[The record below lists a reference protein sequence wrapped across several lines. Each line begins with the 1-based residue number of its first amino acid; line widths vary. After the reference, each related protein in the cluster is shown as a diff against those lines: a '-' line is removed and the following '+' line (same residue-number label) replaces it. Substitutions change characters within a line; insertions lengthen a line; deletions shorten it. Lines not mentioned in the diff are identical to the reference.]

1 MERRLHEAMNEKDWT
16 ILQTIY
22 EERNISKAAEKLYIS
37 QPALTYRLQ
46 QLEKEF
52 GTMIVSRGKR
62 GVEFTSQGEYIAQY
76 ANNMILQLRNTKEY
90 VQNMDKEIK
99 GVLRI
104 GVSSIF
110 ARYELPKIL
119 KEFVTLYPNVEIHVK
134 TGWSVEV
141 NHMLHKEEVHLGIVR
156 GNYIWPEEKYL
167 FREEPVVIVSKE
179 PIKNVRDLPKLPR
192 VNYETDQSLRITID
206 NWWQETFEQPPSI
219 TMEVDRIDTCKQ
231 MVLMGLGY
239 AILPSICLQKD
250 DDVHKIKLT
259 KKNNKHEH
267 ITRNTWLLYR
277 KRSLSLSAVNAFV
290 DFLKEFKKA

>member
-1 MERRLHEAMNEKDWT
+1 MNERDWVMLHT
-16 ILQTIY
+16 IF

-76 ANNMILQLRNTKEY
+76 ARSMILQLRNTKEY
-90 VQNMDKEIK
+90 VQNMGKEIK

-110 ARYELPKIL
+110 ARYELPFIL
-119 KEFVTLYPNVEIHVK
+119 KEFVSRFPNVEIHLK
-134 TGWSVEV
+134 TGWSVEIS
-141 NHMLHKEEVHLGIVR
+141 HMLNKEEVHLGLVR
-156 GNYIWPEEKYL
+156 GNYSWPEEKYL
-167 FREEPVVIVSKE
+167 YREEPIVIVSKD
-179 PIKNVRDLPKLPR
+179 PIKNVKDLPDLPR
-192 VNYETDQSLRITID
+192 VNYETDHSLKTIID
-206 NWWQETFEQPPSI
+206 NWWQETFEQPPTI

-239 AILPSICLQKD
+239 AILPSMCLVKD
-250 DDVHKIKLT
+250 DHVHKIKLT
-259 KKNNKHEH
+259 RKNNKP

-277 KRSLSLSAVNAFV
+277 ERSLSLSAVRAFV
-290 DFLKEFKKA
+290 DFLKNPEEEMNYN